1 MAGITDCINPYC
13 LQADEDGRLNL
24 RLKSGGGLVCTADGL
39 AASGAFI
46 PHFEKA
52 DSDPFAVAGPLGPD
66 GIVNPTLP
74 GPGGTPVTSV
84 MSGALSAAGGSSG
97 EVWCVLLHATANMRL
112 LPPATGASEC
122 GLSLLG
128 SVDGV
133 NYRELHAINY
143 ITDVS
148 GKFGPGPCYQ
158 EPLQVYLP
166 GGTFFTPTFVINY
179 NRESAAN
186 DADFIKANSMRYWF
200 TTHRVS

>member
-1 MAGITDCINPYC
+1 MAGINDCIDPCSLEENGSGLLRVRLAPGGGITC
-13 LQADEDGRLNL
+13 EEDGL
-24 RLKSGGGLVCTADGL
+24 SATT
-39 AASGAFI
+39 AFI

-52 DSDPFAVAGPLGPD
+52 DGEPFAVPGPLGPD

-84 MSGALSAAGGSSG
+84 MSGGPFALPSGGTWFVS
-97 EVWCVLLHATANMRL
+97 LHATANLKL

-133 NYRELHAINY
+133 NYKELHAVNY
-143 ITDVS
+143 ITDS
-148 GKFGPGPCYQ
+148 AGKIGPGPCYQ

-166 GGTFFTPTFVINY
+166 GGTVFTPTFVINY

-186 DADFIKANSMRYWF
+186 DADFIKATSQRSWF
-200 TTHRVS
+200 WVHKVS